1 MPHDERSLSD
11 GIKPDH
17 SDWSTWERERE
28 ALFFRDGRIAFDL
41 FAPMTLRL
49 IQSSPIIKRLIAQQY
64 PLIIVDEAQ
73 DTGGVA
79 WQIVQELKD
88 HVQVVCLADSE
99 QQIFDHLPGVGP
111 ERIEAIQRE
120 LAPLEIDLGQQ
131 NNRSPGTEIP
141 VFGNDLIH
149 RRVRGAAYTGVS
161 SFTYNP
167 KSDFNTT
174 LRKSL
179 ALVYRRTRQQF
190 GSHPES
196 CAILAATGRDVAV
209 ISSALSSGTRPVAHK
224 VVFDE
229 PRALLASRFAAFM
242 LEPKPESAI
251 VQHVIDS
258 LEFLASIERAAG
270 TVGGRK
276 IADDCRKWAAEYRA
290 GKVFPKNG
298 IAASLSAMICALHAA
313 GFTGDPKTDWLRVKA
328 AFRGCTDKRIS
339 GIAGHLDYLVAFG
352 RGRFLTANLSSCWME
367 TGAYIGARIAFDTAL
382 AQDAIMETSQDL
394 GGIHVMTIHRAKGK
408 QFDGVI
414 IVRKG
419 VPGPRW
425 TSSFIWRDDAVPY
438 HRSRKILRVAVTRAR
453 KHVLILDPA
462 FPNCPLLHGHVL

>member
-1 MPHDERSLSD
+1 
-11 GIKPDH
+11 
-17 SDWSTWERERE
+17 
-28 ALFFRDGRIAFDL
+28 
-41 FAPMTLRL
+41 
-49 IQSSPIIKRLIAQQY
+49 
-64 PLIIVDEAQ
+64 
-73 DTGGVA
+73 
-79 WQIVQELKD
+79 
-88 HVQVVCLADSE
+88 
-99 QQIFDHLPGVGP
+99 
-111 ERIEAIQRE
+111 
-120 LAPLEIDLGQQ
+120 
-131 NNRSPGTEIP
+131 
-141 VFGNDLIH
+141 
-149 RRVRGAAYTGVS
+149 
-161 SFTYNP
+161 
-167 KSDFNTT
+167 
-174 LRKSL
+174 
-179 ALVYRRTRQQF
+179 
-190 GSHPES
+190 
-196 CAILAATGRDVAV
+196 
-209 ISSALSSGTRPVAHK
+209 
-224 VVFDE
+224 
-229 PRALLASRFAAFM
+229 M
-242 LEPKPESAI
+242 LEPKSEATI

-258 LEFLASIERAAG
+258 LEFVASIECAAG

-276 IADDCRKWAAEYRA
+276 IANDCRKWAAEYRA
-290 GKVFPKNG
+290 GKVFPKKG

-367 TGAYIGARIAFDTAL
+367 AGTYIGARIAFDTAL

-425 TSSFIWRDDAVPY
+425 TSSFIWRDDVAPY